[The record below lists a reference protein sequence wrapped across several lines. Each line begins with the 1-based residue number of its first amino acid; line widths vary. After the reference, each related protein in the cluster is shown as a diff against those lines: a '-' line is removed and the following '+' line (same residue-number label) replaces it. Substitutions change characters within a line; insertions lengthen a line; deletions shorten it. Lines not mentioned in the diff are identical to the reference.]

1 MDRSITPCMVE
12 TDGTISSLKRLE
24 FSDKLIDEDFLQDLM
39 DRFPQIIP
47 IDAIDSSY
55 GPLISL
61 GREIDN
67 IDNLYISPNGRITV
81 VEAKLWRNPQAI
93 REVIAQI
100 LDYATRIS
108 NWSYEEFERK
118 VQTKSRV
125 NGSLFEHVYEQ
136 SSDDMKPEA
145 ESEFIDAVQNGL
157 SNGRFQLLIVG
168 DGIRENLEM
177 MVDSLHTHPQKQ
189 FSFGLL
195 ELQVFQ
201 DAAIENKLLVLPR
214 LSLKTTEVVRGIIKI
229 DNTADGKISV
239 NVEHREEKP
248 TESSQRRINLTEQ
261 EFYDRL
267 PGEEARNGCRAI
279 IETLEQ
285 WGVVPGWRTVSV
297 SLQLPASEDPSKKFT
312 LFVLTTEGELYFG
325 WLSDQLER
333 TGRSPQIAVDL
344 IEEICHLFPMVS
356 KHPNPKWIDAI
367 QPHVPNAAL
376 LESQDR
382 FCDLMEG
389 TIHKIKDAKSRK
401 STS

>member
-12 TDGTISSLKRLE
+12 TDGTILSLKRLE

-67 IDNLYISPNGRITV
+67 IDNLYISPNGRITI

-100 LDYATRIS
+100 LDYATRVS

-136 SSDDMKPEA
+136 SSDDMKPES

-177 MVDSLHTHPQKQ
+177 MVNSLHTHPQKQ

-229 DNTADGKISV
+229 DNTADGKIAV

-248 TESSQRRINLTEQ
+248 TESSQKKINLTEQ

-279 IETLEQ
+279 VETLDQ
-285 WGVVPGWRTVSV
+285 WGVVPGWRTASV
-297 SLQLPASEDPSKKFT
+297 SLQLPVPEDPSKKFT
-312 LFVLTTEGELYFG
+312 LFVLTTKGEIYFG
-325 WLSDQLER
+325 WLHDQLER
-333 TGRSPQIAVDL
+333 TGRSQQIAIDL
-344 IEEICHLFPMVS
+344 TEEICHLFPMVS
-356 KHPNPKWIDAI
+356 KHSNSKWIGAI
-367 QPHVPNAAL
+367 QPNVPNAAL
-376 LESQDR
+376 LESQDQ

-389 TIHKIKDAKSRK
+389 TIHKIKDSKSRK

>member
-24 FSDKLIDEDFLQDLM
+24 FSDKLIDEDFLQNLM

-67 IDNLYISPNGRITV
+67 IDNLYISPNGRITI

-136 SSDDMKPEA
+136 SSDDMKPES

-201 DAAIENKLLVLPR
+201 DAAIEDRLLVLPR

-229 DNTADGKISV
+229 ENTADGKISV

-285 WGVVPGWRTVSV
+285 WGVVPGWRTASV
-297 SLQLPASEDPSKKFT
+297 SLQLPVPEDPANKFT
-312 LFVLTTEGELYFG
+312 LFVLTTKGEIYFW
-325 WLSDQLER
+325 WLPEQLER

-344 IEEICHLFPMVS
+344 IEGICNLFPMVS
-356 KHPNPKWIDAI
+356 KRKNSTLNGSIEPN
-367 QPHVPNAAL
+367 VPNSAL
-376 LESQDR
+376 LESQDQ

-389 TIHKIKDAKSRK
+389 TIHKIKDAKNRK
-401 STS
+401 SMS